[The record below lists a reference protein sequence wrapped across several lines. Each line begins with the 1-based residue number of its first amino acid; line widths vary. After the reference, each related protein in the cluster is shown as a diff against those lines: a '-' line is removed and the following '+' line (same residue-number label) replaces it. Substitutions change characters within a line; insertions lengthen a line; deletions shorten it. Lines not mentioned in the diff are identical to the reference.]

1 MIRSGIISVIYWTLY
16 VVGQLGIRQFYRR
29 IDSLGAQPVQHGPVV
44 VVSNHFNGL
53 MDVLVVACHY
63 LRQLW
68 FTAKSTLFNFPANL
82 LFWFLPV
89 LPIYRPE
96 DGFEGDDN
104 QRTFSKTSELLTK
117 GGAVL
122 VFPHEFPEGF
132 QTGERRLH
140 RFKTGAVRMAFAAE
154 ELNDWKLGVRI
165 QPVGI
170 NYSDFFRVGQS
181 VTVVY
186 GEPVLVADWR
196 NEADPWAGVKAC
208 TAELEA
214 RMRKLT
220 VEVPSPEFNELMETV
235 NKLYIHS
242 GTNDFARLST
252 VAANIGRLAPQHPE
266 LAAEVTEKINRYL
279 DLGKALHIQ
288 PGDELLAFGRVSLL
302 ILISPLVLFGMITH
316 VIPHRGLE
324 ALALR
329 LTSDPYFA
337 ATTRFLAGLLGFP
350 LWYALLYM
358 VYRLILPTAW
368 WSAVALAVT
377 IVCGILANRY
387 RSRVNVLLSTL
398 IPTRRTKHIKRL
410 RTYGQELR
418 SQLEAIV
425 EESELEE
432 VTAETA

>member
-1 MIRSGIISVIYWTLY
+1 M
-16 VVGQLGIRQFYRR
+16 GQLGIRQFYRR
-29 IDSLGAQPVQHGPVV
+29 IDSLGAKPVKHGPVV

-68 FTAKSTLFNFPANL
+68 FTAKSTLFTFPANL

-104 QRTFSKTSELLTK
+104 QRTFSRTSELLTK

-122 VFPHEFPEGF
+122 VFPHEFPEDF

-154 ELNDWKLGVRI
+154 ALNDWKLGVRI

-220 VEVPSPEFNELMETV
+220 VEVPSPEFTELMEMV
-235 NKLYIHS
+235 NKLYVHS

-324 ALALR
+324 ALSLR

-350 LWYALLYM
+350 LWYALLYV

-368 WSAVALAVT
+368 WSAVALAIT

-398 IPTRRTKHIKRL
+398 IPTRRTKYIKRL

-425 EESELEE
+425 EESELQE